1 MADMIIS
8 LLRSTLVDL
17 ALTPYSQDDEDRAHA
32 ALGLPMYPVGG
43 AGGRGG
49 LPSTVQAAA
58 VAAKAPGW
66 HASPSKHSRLPTARR
81 MHSQDNYPPKHNM
94 CMMGS
99 EFEAALVA
107 GASSGFEWANDG
119 TEEKPKWG
127 WIATTPGAKLQ
138 FELSTQLATAAAPAQ
153 VRVGGGG
160 GAAWMSGGGGV
171 RTLGA
176 AGG

>member
-1 MADMIIS
+1 
-8 LLRSTLVDL
+8 
-17 ALTPYSQDDEDRAHA
+17 
-32 ALGLPMYPVGG
+32 
-43 AGGRGG
+43 
-49 LPSTVQAAA
+49 
-58 VAAKAPGW
+58 
-66 HASPSKHSRLPTARR
+66 